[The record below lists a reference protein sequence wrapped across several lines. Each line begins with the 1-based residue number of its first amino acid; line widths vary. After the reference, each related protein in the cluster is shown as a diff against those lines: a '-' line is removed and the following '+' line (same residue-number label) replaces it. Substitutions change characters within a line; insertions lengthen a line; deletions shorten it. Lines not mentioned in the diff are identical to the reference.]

1 MRRRH
6 SPLGRRLV
14 KVSGEGR
21 AETGRSGG
29 RGAEVEKTALFNVY
43 ILLNVL
49 LYGNFRKKW
58 FGRHKAAADSSGSA
72 PVSALPVLFRAFG
85 PAYSLSSV
93 LWVALTV
100 LYFARLETH
109 LVFSRKINLRILI
122 FSLFKSPAGEPPDHL
137 RDERRAAVE
146 GLLLHRPHDRH
157 HHRSHHTELPIFL
170 PGIYCY
176 LIYINFLF
184 FCVETRFVLA

>member
-14 KVSGEGR
+14 KVCGEGG
-21 AETGRSGG
+21 AETGRQGR
-29 RGAEVEKTALFNVY
+29 RGAEVGKTALLNVY
-43 ILLNVL
+43 IFKI
-49 LYGNFRKKW
+49 YFSGNLRKKW

-109 LVFSRKINLRILI
+109 LVFSHKLHLQNLNFRYI
-122 FSLFKSPAGEPPDHL
+122 FKSAAGEPPDHL

-146 GLLLHRPHDRH
+146 GLLLHRPHDCH
-157 HHRSHHTELPIFL
+157 HDSSHHTELPIFL
-170 PGIYCY
+170 PGVAI
-176 LIYINFLF
+176 
-184 FCVETRFVLA
+184 